1 MKLFISRLLPVELLR
16 PAVDAGCSIDMYEND
31 SPCPRDEFVRRC
43 LNVDA
48 LLVQVTDSIDAEIC
62 RVAPHLKVVACCSVG
77 FDNIDVETVESSGAI
92 VCNAPAPDLIAT
104 TAEAAVALLLGV
116 AKRVTRLHLAQQS
129 GDLPPY
135 SIMYQMGVP
144 IRDRVSGIVGI
155 GRIGGAI
162 AKIMKRGFGNS
173 ILYNGRSARTELE
186 QTLGARRRSLQE
198 LLAESD
204 FVFVVVP
211 LVDET
216 RNLLSR
222 QVLKHLRR
230 DSIVVNVS
238 RAGVIDERALTD
250 MLSEG
255 RIFGAG
261 LDVYG
266 AGAEKCRHPNLV
278 LTAHMANGE
287 VRAMSATVEL
297 AVRNIVAVLNN
308 EAPLTPVTR

>member
-1 MKLFISRLLPVELLR
+1 VKLFISRLLPVELLQ
-16 PAVDAGCSIDMYEND
+16 PAVDAGWSIDMYEHD

-43 LNVDA
+43 RNVDA
-48 LLVQVTDSIDAEIC
+48 LLVQVSDSIDAEIC
-62 RVAPHLKVVACCSVG
+62 RVAPHLRVVACCSIG
-77 FDNIDVETVESSGAI
+77 FDNIDVEAVESSGAI

-135 SIMYQMGVP
+135 SIMQPMGVP
-144 IRDRVSGIVGI
+144 VRDRVSGIVGM

-173 ILYNGRSARTELE
+173 ILYYGRSTRTELE
-186 QTLGARRRSLQE
+186 QSLGARRRSLEE

-211 LVDET
+211 LV
-216 RNLLSR
+216 R
-222 QVLKHLRR
+222 QALKHLGR
-230 DSIVVNVS
+230 DSIVVNIS
-238 RAGVIDERALTD
+238 RAGIVDDRALTD

-266 AGAEKCRHPNLV
+266 AGAAQCRHPNLV

-287 VRAMSATVEL
+287 SRAMKATAEL
-297 AVRNIVAVLNN
+297 ALRNIVAVLKN
-308 EAPLTPVTR
+308 ESPLTPVTR

>member
-1 MKLFISRLLPVELLR
+1 MKLFVSRSLPVELLQ
-16 PAVDAGCSIDMYEND
+16 PAMDAGCSVNMYEND

-43 LNVDA
+43 RSVDA
-48 LLVQVTDSIDAEIC
+48 LLVQVSDSIDAEIC
-62 RVAPHLKVVACCSVG
+62 RIAPQLKVVACCSVG
-77 FDNIDVETVESSGAI
+77 FDNIDVEAVESSGTI
-92 VCNAPAPDLIAT
+92 VCNSPAPDLIAT

-116 AKRVTRLHLAQQS
+116 AKRVTHLHLAQQS

-135 SIMYQMGVP
+135 SIMHPMGLP
-144 IRDRVSGIVGI
+144 IRDGVSGIVGM
-155 GRIGGAI
+155 GRIGGVI
-162 AKIMKRGFGNS
+162 ANIMKRGFSNS
-173 ILYNGRSARTELE
+173 ILYYGRSARTELE
-186 QTLGARRRSLQE
+186 ESLGARRRSLQE

-211 LVDET
+211 LVDGT

-222 QVLKHLRR
+222 QVLKRLRQ

-238 RAGVIDERALTD
+238 RAGVIDDRALAD

-266 AGAEKCRHPNLV
+266 AGAAKCRHPNLV
-278 LTAHMANGE
+278 LTAHMANPCPNA
-287 VRAMSATVEL
+287 R
-297 AVRNIVAVLNN
+297 
-308 EAPLTPVTR
+308 